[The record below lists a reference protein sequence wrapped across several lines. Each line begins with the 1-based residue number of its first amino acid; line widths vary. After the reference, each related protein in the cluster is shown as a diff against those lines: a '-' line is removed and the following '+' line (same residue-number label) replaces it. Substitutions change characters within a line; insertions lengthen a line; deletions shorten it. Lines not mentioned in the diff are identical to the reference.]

1 MKPIF
6 NLIKG
11 HLQSVEVYEE
21 LKGIDLLAVYDGPWE
36 CMEQL
41 YILATPE
48 IPTYPEVPESPK

>member
-21 LKGIDLLAVYDGPWE
+21 RKGIDLLSVYDGPWE
-36 CMEQL
+36 QMEQL
-41 YILATPE
+41 YVLAT
-48 IPTYPEVPESPK
+48 PTYPEVPESPK